1 MAQKLSGGQ
10 KQRIAIA
17 RMFLKNPPIIIL
29 DEPTASL
36 DAVATEQ
43 IKDSIDAIKKNRTVI
58 FISHNIPQIINSDMI
73 YAMKE
78 GKVDQSGPSLELYRQ
93 GGTYK
98 NLVDA
103 TARSLNIDKLAYTI
117 DLVEYLL

>member
-1 MAQKLSGGQ
+1 
-10 KQRIAIA
+10 
-17 RMFLKNPPIIIL
+17 
-29 DEPTASL
+29 
-36 DAVATEQ
+36 
-43 IKDSIDAIKKNRTVI
+43 
-58 FISHNIPQIINSDMI
+58 MI

-78 GKVDQSGPSLELYRQ
+78 GKVDQSGPSLELYHQ

-117 DLVEYLL
+117 DLVEYLLK